1 LTPRPSGETRLV
13 DEREATRKAEAAR
26 ERVGIG
32 VGTLLGSVFVAFVIV
47 AVVVLAAR
55 YLF

>member
-13 DEREATRKAEAAR
+13 DEREATREAEAAR